1 MIFLNK
7 ASFQQ
12 KHNVSIS
19 GGGDKYSFSLGVSV
33 ILAKMVLVKI
43 TPESDNYTRFNGNM
57 RIEVTPIKWL
67 KIRGGLMYSHS
78 DKRSP
83 QFRLT
88 GSNEYWF
95 NLYRYPETYPYG
107 YIDGQPL
114 KNIRTELEQA
124 HMNHKINDM
133 SRFQVGTTLTFLK
146 GWTADFDYTYVSTN
160 GHDKR
165 AATPHFRY

>member
-1 MIFLNK
+1 
-7 ASFQQ
+7 
-12 KHNVSIS
+12 
-19 GGGDKYSFSLGVSV
+19 
-33 ILAKMVLVKI
+33 
-43 TPESDNYTRFNGNM
+43 
-57 RIEVTPIKWL
+57 
-67 KIRGGLMYSHS
+67 MYSHS